1 MKSRI
6 WQLAGVGLLGL
17 SISLGALAEGPG
29 EGHGERGQ
37 QMQGEGGPGR
47 SLNSRD
53 EVRQTQPPRQGY
65 YQDIPHRHGDD
76 HHWQA
81 GGPRPGGD
89 WQGRRMAMAMAGGL
103 GRSIA
108 RATPLIICPTVTGRC
123 PTVARITSIPVATG
137 TAHTVAVT
145 S

>member
-1 MKSRI
+1 MTSRI

-29 EGHGERGQ
+29 EG
-37 QMQGEGGPGR
+37 PSGR

-65 YQDIPHRHGDD
+65 YQDIPRRHGDD

-81 GGPRPGGD
+81 GGPGQR
-89 WQGRRMAMAMAGGL
+89 L
-103 GRSIA
+103 
-108 RATPLIICPTVTGRC
+108 
-123 PTVARITSIPVATG
+123 
-137 TAHTVAVT
+137 
-145 S
+145 